1 MFFICKLNPSSYFLS
16 LLIWTADCTQFLS
29 ENHLNGCQICG
40 QFGCFKTESET
51 IFSFLH
57 SCYIPHSAYFVH
69 LRYTMGVFCAS
80 YNDARANAA
89 ATHWVPDCDVVTG
102 WCINHHTYHYCSS
115 RHDVVAADSRFM
127 TTKQARGIRVTVTRR
142 PLMSLAC
149 V

>member
-69 LRYTMGVFCAS
+69 LRYTMSAFCVLVTTTPEPTPRPRIEYQIATWSLVGAS
-80 YNDARANAA
+80 IITLIIIAA
-89 ATHWVPDCDVVTG
+89 LGMTLWLRTRDLWQPSRLEASGSLLHGDL
-102 WCINHHTYHYCSS
+102 WC
-115 RHDVVAADSRFM
+115 R
-127 TTKQARGIRVTVTRR
+127 
-142 PLMSLAC
+142 
-149 V
+149 